1 MDTPWHE
8 GERALQARAGVAG
21 RMAEIGPRAIRQAM
35 PDQHR
40 SFFAQLP
47 FILAG
52 YKDKGGDVW
61 ASLLSGSPGFVTS
74 PDPKTLVVAA
84 SPVAGD
90 PLAGALQAGL
100 PVGMLGIEWPTR
112 RRNRANGRV
121 SARSAAGF
129 TVLVEESFGN
139 CPKYIE
145 RRDYL
150 ALLPEMPVKREPLA
164 VLDASAQRLI
174 SGAAAFF
181 VASSAGGDALP
192 DVSHRGGPPGFIRL
206 EPDGV
211 LTIPD
216 YAGNFFFN
224 TLGNIL
230 LNPRA
235 GLLFPDF
242 RSGDVLQLTG
252 MAWLVEDGA
261 ATPLPGAKSL
271 WRFRMTQGHWLR
283 GALPLRLAPGEASP
297 FWP

>member
-1 MDTPWHE
+1 MDTPWHD

-21 RMAEIGPRAIRQAM
+21 RMAEVGPRAIRTAM

-40 SFFAQLP
+40 SFFTQLP
-47 FILAG
+47 FVLAG
-52 YKDKGGDVW
+52 YQGNAGNVW

-74 PDPKTLVVAA
+74 PDEKTLVVAA
-84 SPVAGD
+84 APVADD
-90 PLAGALQAGL
+90 PLTAALRVGL
-100 PVGMLGIEWPTR
+100 PVGILGIELPTR

-121 SARSAAGF
+121 LAHGPEGF
-129 TVLVEESFGN
+129 TVSVEESFGN

-150 ALLPEMPVKREPLA
+150 ALLPEASVTREPLVA
-164 VLDASAQRLI
+164 LDDSARQLI
-174 SGAAAFF
+174 SDATTFF
-181 VASSAGGDALP
+181 VASSPGGGALP

-206 EPDGV
+206 EADGV

-230 LNPRA
+230 LNPHV

-242 RSGDVLQLTG
+242 QVGDILQLTG
-252 MAWLVEDGA
+252 AAWLVDHRA
-261 ATPLPGAKSL
+261 VTSLPGAKGV
-271 WRFRMTQGHWLR
+271 WRFRMIQGHWLR
-283 GALPLRLAPGEASP
+283 CALPLRLVAGEASL